1 MPGAPL
7 IALFL
12 SVACLQSA
20 NGLFV
25 VLLGLR
31 MVDADF
37 PTTVTGLIMSAYF
50 LGLMIGSLICRNIIQ
65 IVGRVRAFAAFA
77 SIISVCALAHAL
89 WVAPVP
95 WGILRVFDRGVHG
108 RRLHGRRKLAQWVGG
123 KSTPR
128 PDDGGLHAMQLRH
141 GLGQQLKPGRAK
153 LVYSAVASMLFA
165 LALIPLALAPGNR
178 RSLPKTRCRWAL
190 ANLATWRDRRDRRG
204 LVSSSFFSMT
214 RCLAMA
220 WA

>member
-1 MPGAPL
+1 MPMPSAPL

-65 IVGRVRAFAAFA
+65 TVGRVRAFAAFA

-95 WGILRVFDRGVHG
+95 WGILRFLTGVCMGGVF
-108 RRLHGRRKLAQWVGG
+108 
-123 KSTPR
+123 
-128 PDDGGLHAMQLRH
+128 M
-141 GLGQQLKPGRAK
+141 
-153 LVYSAVASMLFA
+153 VAESWLN
-165 LALIPLALAPGNR
+165 GSVENQ
-178 RSLPKTRCRWAL
+178 
-190 ANLATWRDRRDRRG
+190 RRG
-204 LVSSSFFSMT
+204 QMMAVYMLCITCPWGLASSF
-214 RCLAMA
+214 
-220 WA
+220 

>member
-1 MPGAPL
+1 MPMPRAPL

-65 IVGRVRAFAAFA
+65 TVGRVRAFAAFAAFA

-95 WGILRVFDRGVHG
+95 WDILRF
-108 RRLHGRRKLAQWVGG
+108 
-123 KSTPR
+123 
-128 PDDGGLHAMQLRH
+128 
-141 GLGQQLKPGRAK
+141 
-153 LVYSAVASMLFA
+153 
-165 LALIPLALAPGNR
+165 
-178 RSLPKTRCRWAL
+178 
-190 ANLATWRDRRDRRG
+190 
-204 LVSSSFFSMT
+204 
-214 RCLAMA
+214 
-220 WA
+220 

>member
-1 MPGAPL
+1 MVLSEGVPMPMPSAPL

-31 MVDADF
+31 MVGADF

-50 LGLMIGSLICRNIIQ
+50 LGLMIGSLICRDIIQ
-65 IVGRVRAFAAFA
+65 TVGRVRAFAAFA

-95 WGILRVFDRGVHG
+95 WAVLRF
-108 RRLHGRRKLAQWVGG
+108 
-123 KSTPR
+123 
-128 PDDGGLHAMQLRH
+128 
-141 GLGQQLKPGRAK
+141 
-153 LVYSAVASMLFA
+153 
-165 LALIPLALAPGNR
+165 
-178 RSLPKTRCRWAL
+178 
-190 ANLATWRDRRDRRG
+190 
-204 LVSSSFFSMT
+204 
-214 RCLAMA
+214 
-220 WA
+220 

>member
-1 MPGAPL
+1 MPMPSAPL

-65 IVGRVRAFAAFA
+65 TVGRVRAFAAFA

-95 WGILRVFDRGVHG
+95 
-108 RRLHGRRKLAQWVGG
+108 
-123 KSTPR
+123 
-128 PDDGGLHAMQLRH
+128 
-141 GLGQQLKPGRAK
+141 
-153 LVYSAVASMLFA
+153 
-165 LALIPLALAPGNR
+165 
-178 RSLPKTRCRWAL
+178 
-190 ANLATWRDRRDRRG
+190 
-204 LVSSSFFSMT
+204 
-214 RCLAMA
+214 
-220 WA
+220 